1 MALTQSK
8 DIVATN
14 VTNHHFS
21 NVIEKYISEDL
32 LSSKA
37 VVNIAATNMLIN

>member
-8 DIVATN
+8 VDVATN
-14 VTNHHFS
+14 VTKHHFS
-21 NVIEKYISEDL
+21 NVIEKYITKEKL
-32 LSSKA
+32 FSKA